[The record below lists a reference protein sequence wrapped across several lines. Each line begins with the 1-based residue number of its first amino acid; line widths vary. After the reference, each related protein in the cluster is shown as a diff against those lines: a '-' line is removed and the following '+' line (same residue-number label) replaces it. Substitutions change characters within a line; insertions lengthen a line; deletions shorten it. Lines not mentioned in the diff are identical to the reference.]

1 MFVSLRSDMVYH
13 LEILEAKEVADYL
26 HLHIF
31 TVHKLARQGILPAFK
46 IGHGWRFRK
55 AALDKWIRLR
65 EGRGRQRRSV
75 KAPLKKGVFY

>member
-55 AALDKWIRLR
+55 SALDKWIRLR

-75 KAPLKKGVFY
+75 KTPLKKGVFC

>member
-1 MFVSLRSDMVYH
+1 MVQK
-13 LEILEAKEVADYL
+13 EILEAKEVADYL

-31 TVHKLARQGILPAFK
+31 TVHKLARQGVLPAFK

-55 AALDKWIRLR
+55 AALDEWIRLK
-65 EGRGRQRRSV
+65 EGSRKNGRST

>member
-1 MFVSLRSDMVYH
+1 VFVSLRSDMVYH

-55 AALDKWIRLR
+55 SALDKWIRLR

-75 KAPLKKGVFY
+75 KTPLKKGVFC